1 MFVPKLRRF
10 SVFLVMSLC
19 PALAQETTVLH
30 HVYLRSDPS
39 TANPPIGTLRKGA
52 KVTLVETVPTDGF
65 YHVKTMRGKEG
76 WVGATYVAAGVKEPT
91 TERAAPISSATGCD
105 VTLWDH
111 VYNPKRLIVK
121 QKCISITGTIVDATN
136 GRRSDGVRKE
146 ADGDTHGWLKV
157 DSQFENLLNAGN
169 MIDEGGN
176 LVYEIVCR
184 FRVSQVD
191 AKTACPLTYHDRV
204 QLPPVGSHVRIIGS
218 YVQDTN
224 HAKWMEIHLVT
235 KITVVP

>member
-30 HVYLRSDPS
+30 QVYLRSDPS

-76 WVGATYVAAGVKEPT
+76 WVGANYVAAGVKEPT
-91 TERAAPISSATGCD
+91 TEPAAPISSATGCD

-111 VYNPKRLIVK
+111 VYNPQRLIVK
-121 QKCISITGTIVDATN
+121 QKCISVTGTIVDATK

-157 DSQFENLLNAGN
+157 DSQFENLLNPGN

-191 AKTACPLTYHDRV
+191 AKAACPLTYHDSV

-224 HAKWMEIHLVT
+224 HAKWMEIHPVT

>member
-30 HVYLRSDPS
+30 QVYLRSDPS

-91 TERAAPISSATGCD
+91 TEPAAPISSATGCD

-111 VYNPKRLIVK
+111 VYNPQRLIVK
-121 QKCISITGTIVDATN
+121 QKCISVTGTIVDATN

-157 DSQFENLLNAGN
+157 DSQFENLLNPGN

-191 AKTACPLTYHDRV
+191 AKAACPLTYHDSV

-224 HAKWMEIHLVT
+224 HAKWMEIHPVT

>member
-1 MFVPKLRRF
+1 MFVPKLRCF

-91 TERAAPISSATGCD
+91 TELAAPISSATGCD

-111 VYNPKRLIVK
+111 VYNPQRLIVK
-121 QKCISITGTIVDATN
+121 QKCISVTGTIVDATN

-157 DSQFENLLNAGN
+157 DSQFENLLNPGN

-191 AKTACPLTYHDRV
+191 AKVACPLTYHAPV
-204 QLPPVGSHVRIIGS
+204 QLPLVGSHVEILGS

-224 HAKWMEIHLVT
+224 HAKWMEIHPVS
-235 KITVVP
+235 KITLIP

>member
-1 MFVPKLRRF
+1 MLVRKILR
-10 SVFLVMSLC
+10 SSLFLVMSLC

-30 HVYLRSDPS
+30 HVYLRADPS

-52 KVTLVETVPTDGF
+52 KVTLVGTVPTDGF

-76 WVGATYVAAGVKEPT
+76 WVGATYVAAGVQEPT
-91 TERAAPISSATGCD
+91 AELTAPLSSATGCD

-111 VYNPKRLIVK
+111 VYNPQRLIVK
-121 QKCISITGTIVDATN
+121 QKCISVTGTIMDATN

-146 ADGDTHGWLKV
+146 TDGDTHGWLKV

-169 MIDEGGN
+169 MTNEGGN

-191 AKTACPLTYHDRV
+191 AKAACPLTYHNPV
-204 QLPPVGSHVRIIGS
+204 QLPPVGSHVEILGS

-224 HAKWMEIHLVT
+224 HAKWMEIHPVS
-235 KITVVP
+235 KITVIP

>member
-10 SVFLVMSLC
+10 SVFLVMS
-19 PALAQETTVLH
+19 
-30 HVYLRSDPS
+30 
-39 TANPPIGTLRKGA
+39 
-52 KVTLVETVPTDGF
+52 
-65 YHVKTMRGKEG
+65 
-76 WVGATYVAAGVKEPT
+76 
-91 TERAAPISSATGCD
+91 
-105 VTLWDH
+105 
-111 VYNPKRLIVK
+111 
-121 QKCISITGTIVDATN
+121 VDATN
-136 GRRSDGVRKE
+136 GRRSDGGRKE

-157 DSQFENLLNAGN
+157 DSQFENLLNPGN

-191 AKTACPLTYHDRV
+191 AKAACPLTYHDRV

-224 HAKWMEIHLVT
+224 HAKWMEIHPVT

>member
-30 HVYLRSDPS
+30 QVYLRSDPS

-65 YHVKTMRGKEG
+65 YHVKTMTGKEG

-91 TERAAPISSATGCD
+91 TEPAAPISSATGCD

-111 VYNPKRLIVK
+111 VYNPQRLIVK

-136 GRRSDGVRKE
+136 RRRSDGVRKE

-157 DSQFENLLNAGN
+157 DSQFENLLNPGN

-191 AKTACPLTYHDRV
+191 AKAACPLTYHDSV

-224 HAKWMEIHLVT
+224 HAKWMEIHPVT

>member
-30 HVYLRSDPS
+30 QVYLRSDPS

-65 YHVKTMRGKEG
+65 YHVKTMTGKEG

-91 TERAAPISSATGCD
+91 TEPAAPISSATGCD

-111 VYNPKRLIVK
+111 VYNPQRLIVK
-121 QKCISITGTIVDATN
+121 QKCISVTGTIVDATN

-157 DSQFENLLNAGN
+157 DSQFENLLNPGN

-191 AKTACPLTYHDRV
+191 AKAACPLTYHDSV

-224 HAKWMEIHLVT
+224 HAKWMEIHPVT